1 MAFKFNVK
9 MLDLPMGDTRND
21 SKVSGTVPQDL
32 IDQISTQDSMMSR
45 ELDLIHDIVT
55 GKNQSQAPPSLIV
68 EASWDKQKAA
78 FSQ

>member
-1 MAFKFNVK
+1 
-9 MLDLPMGDTRND
+9 
-21 SKVSGTVPQDL
+21 
-32 IDQISTQDSMMSR
+32 MMSR

-68 EASWDKQKAA
+68 EASWDKKKAA

>member
-9 MLDLPMGDTRND
+9 ILDLPTGDARND
-21 SKVSGTVPQDL
+21 SKKSGTVSQDL
-32 IDQISTQDSMMSR
+32 IDFISTQDSMMSG

-55 GKNQSQAPPSLIV
+55 GKHQSQAPPSLIV